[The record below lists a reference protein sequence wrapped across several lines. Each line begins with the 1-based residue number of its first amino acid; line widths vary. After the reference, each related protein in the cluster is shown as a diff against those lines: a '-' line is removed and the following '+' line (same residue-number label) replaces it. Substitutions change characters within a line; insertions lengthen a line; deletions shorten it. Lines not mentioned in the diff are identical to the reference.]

1 MLDFLTSGVG
11 PVVLIVIVALVLIMA
26 LVLSTW
32 RKIPNDHAA
41 VIVGAGKPK
50 VVTGGGTMVIPLLQ
64 RMDMITLETLG
75 LAVSVTGVKTSLGVP
90 INADGYVIIKVKGDE
105 QSILTAMQ
113 MFYCSNEQKT
123 KDKIMSQTQKLCEG
137 KLREIV
143 SGMTVEEIY
152 DDREKFSSQ
161 VMDVASTALNSLGLE
176 LKSFTINDISDDDE
190 YIESLGKAQIAK
202 VKADAEIAQAEAR
215 KEESIK
221 TAEANRLGEQARI
234 AAETQVAEAEKQKQ
248 LKLFEFQQ
256 EQETKKAEADS
267 AYQIQQNIT
276 SKQVTDTEMDAR
288 VLMQQRSREV
298 REAEI
303 QVEIAAEQK
312 SIELAEKQAAR
323 KEAELL
329 GTMIK
334 PAEAKKAE
342 EAIKAEAEKI
352 ARIRQAEAESE
363 AAKLA
368 AQAAAEA
375 KKMDAEAEAE
385 TIKKRGEAEAEAIRS
400 KGTAEAEAIRQKGLA
415 EAEALEKKA
424 EALAK
429 MNEAGKLQ
437 MVMDI
442 LPEFARA
449 VSEPMSRIGNVT
461 VIGGGDDAGIS
472 AMTGSTVSALKAVT
486 DAVKSTTGFDL
497 TRVMEAQTID
507 AKTERN
513 VHLDGA
519 TLQVEVVEAPNNT
532 AKDNRNPS
540 VDKAKHAE
548 TDKEAEN

>member
-1 MLDFLTSGVG
+1 M
-11 PVVLIVIVALVLIMA
+11 IVALVLIMA

-123 KDKIMSQTQKLCEG
+123 KDKIMGQTQKLCEG

-276 SKQVTDTEMDAR
+276 SKQVTDTEMDAK

-513 VHLDGA
+513 VHLNGA
-519 TLQVEVVEAPNNT
+519 PLQVKVETESKTDSVTKENN
-532 AKDNRNPS
+532 P
-540 VDKAKHAE
+540 KANKTKQA
-548 TDKEAEN
+548 D